1 MDTDA
6 FRRLWNELE
15 PIGRTEAGGYLR
27 FSWTESDLRLRLWFQ
42 AQARLRG
49 LRCEE
54 DRNGNLYAWWD
65 AEKEQVVDPD
75 RPRPLD
81 QLTARKPRREGA
93 VLTGSHFDSVPH
105 GGAYDGPLGIVSAF
119 LAVDRL
125 RAEDAQPKR
134 PIGIAAFTEEEG
146 GRFGVP
152 CLGSRLMTGVIDSD
166 RARALTDPDGVTLA
180 QAMRDAGADP
190 ATLGPDPERLERLA
204 AFIELHIEQGR
215 ALDGSESP
223 VAVATAIWPH
233 GRWRV
238 TFTGEADHAGTTR
251 LPDRR
256 DPMLTFAFAVLAAR
270 KEARLAG
277 GVATVGRVEVE
288 PNATNAIASTVT
300 AWLDARAPDEA
311 VLGEILSGFESKVT
325 ERAGRDGTGVAIA
338 PESETPIV
346 EFDASLRDRIAA
358 LLGGAPVL
366 PTAAGHDAGVLSAH
380 VPTAMLFVRNPTGV
394 SHAPG
399 ESASDEDCAAGV
411 EALAA
416 VLRELAC

>member
-1 MDTDA
+1 MDTGE
-6 FRRLWNELE
+6 FHRLWSELL
-15 PIGRTEAGGYLR
+15 PIGKAEGGGYLR
-27 FSWTESDLRLRLWFQ
+27 FSWTEADLECRTWFHDQ
-42 AQARLRG
+42 SKRRG
-49 LRCEE
+49 LRFEE

-65 AEKEQVVDPD
+65 PEKELVQDPEA
-75 RPRPLD
+75 PRPH
-81 QLTARKPRREGA
+81 GA

-119 LAVDRL
+119 LAVDQL
-125 RAEDAQPKR
+125 RAEGANPKR

-152 CLGSRLMTGVIDSD
+152 CLGSRLLTGVLEPD
-166 RARALTDPDGVTLA
+166 RARALTDPDGITLA
-180 QAMRDAGADP
+180 EAMDAAGADP
-190 ATLGPDPERLERLA
+190 DDLGPDLERLQRLA
-204 AFIELHIEQGR
+204 SFVELHIEQGR

-223 VAVATAIWPH
+223 VAVASAIWPH

-288 PNATNAIASTVT
+288 PNATNAIAAKVT

-325 ERAGRDGTGVAIA
+325 ERAGRDGTQVAIH

-411 EALAA
+411 DALAA
-416 VLRELAC
+416 VLRDLAC

>member
-1 MDTDA
+1 MDA
-6 FRRLWNELE
+6 GEFRRLWSELE
-15 PIGRTEAGGYLR
+15 PIGRAGTGGYLR
-27 FSWTESDLRLRLWFQ
+27 FSWTEPDLGLRLWFQ
-42 AQARLRG
+42 AQAKLRG

-54 DRNGNLYAWWD
+54 DRNGNLFAWWY
-65 AEKEQVVDPD
+65 AEKEEVVDPA
-75 RPRPLD
+75 RPRPH
-81 QLTARKPRREGA
+81 GA

-125 RAEDAQPKR
+125 RAEGAHPKR

-152 CLGSRLMTGVIDSD
+152 CLGSRLMTGVIDPD

-180 QAMRDAGADP
+180 EAMRDAGADP
-190 ATLGPDPERLERLA
+190 ATLGPDPERLEHIA

-223 VAVATAIWPH
+223 VAVASAIWPH

-288 PNATNAIASTVT
+288 PNATNAIAAEVT

-325 ERAGRDGTGVAIA
+325 ERAGRDGTTVAIV

-416 VLRELAC
+416 VLRDLAC

>member
-1 MDTDA
+1 MDTGE
-6 FRRLWNELE
+6 FRRLWNEIE
-15 PIGRTEAGGYLR
+15 PIGRADSGGYLR
-27 FSWTESDLRLRLWFQ
+27 FSWTEADLKLRQWFHTQ
-42 AQARLRG
+42 AKRRG
-49 LRCEE
+49 LRYEE

-65 AEKEQVVDPD
+65 AAKEQVIDPD
-75 RPRPLD
+75 APHPH
-81 QLTARKPRREGA
+81 GA

-105 GGAYDGPLGIVSAF
+105 GGAYDGPLGIVSGF
-119 LAVDRL
+119 LAIDAL
-125 RAEDAQPKR
+125 RSAGAEPKR

-152 CLGSRLMTGVIDSD
+152 CLGSRLMTGAIDPE
-166 RARALTDPDGVTLA
+166 RARALTDPDGTTLA
-180 QAMRDAGADP
+180 EAMNAAGAEPD
-190 ATLGPDPERLERLA
+190 LIGPDPERLQRIA

-223 VAVATAIWPH
+223 VAVASAIWPH

-238 TFTGEADHAGTTR
+238 TFTGVADHAGTTR

-277 GVATVGRVEVE
+277 GVATVGRVEAE

-300 AWLDARAPDEA
+300 AWLDVRAPDDA
-311 VLGEILSGFESKVT
+311 VLSEILSGFESKVT
-325 ERAGRDGTGVAIA
+325 ERAGRDGTEVAMSA
-338 PESETPIV
+338 ESESPIV
-346 EFDASLRDRIAA
+346 EFDADLRERVAE
-358 LLGGAPVL
+358 LLGGAPVV

-399 ESASDEDCAAGV
+399 EAASDEDCAAGAA
-411 EALAA
+411 ALAA
-416 VLRELAC
+416 VLRDLAC

>member
-1 MDTDA
+1 MDTGE
-6 FRRLWNELE
+6 FRRLWDRLA
-15 PIGRTEAGGYLR
+15 PIGRTEDGGYLR
-27 FSWTESDLRLRLWFQ
+27 FSWSEADLACRDWFRVQ
-42 AQARLRG
+42 AEDRG
-49 LRCEE
+49 LRVET

-65 AEKEQVVDPD
+65 PQQPTVVDPD
-75 RPRPLD
+75 APRPH
-81 QLTARKPRREGA
+81 GA

-119 LAVDRL
+119 LAVDLL
-125 RAEDAQPKR
+125 RAEGAEPER

-152 CLGSRLMTGVIDSD
+152 CLGSRLTAGVLDPAK
-166 RARALTDPDGVTLA
+166 ARALTDPAGTTLA
-180 QAMRDAGADP
+180 DAMRAAGADP
-190 ATLGPDPERLERLA
+190 DALGPEPDRLA
-204 AFIELHIEQGR
+204 RLGAFVELHIEQGR
-215 ALDGSESP
+215 ALDGGDAP
-223 VAVATAIWPH
+223 VAVASAIWPH

-277 GVATVGRVEVE
+277 GLATVGRVEAE
-288 PNATNAIASTVT
+288 PNATNAIAGRVT
-300 AWLDARAPDEA
+300 AWLDVRAPDEA
-311 VLGEILSGFESKVT
+311 VLGEILSGFESKVKD
-325 ERAGRDGTGVAIA
+325 RADRDGTVVTMT
-338 PESETPIV
+338 PESETGIV
-346 EFDASLRDRIAA
+346 EFDTALRDRIAA
-358 LLGGAPVL
+358 LLGGAPIL
-366 PTAAGHDAGVLSAH
+366 PTGAGHDAGVLAAH

-399 ESASDEDCAAGV
+399 EEASDEDCAAGV

-416 VLRELAC
+416 VLRDLAC

>member
-1 MDTDA
+1 MDA
-6 FRRLWNELE
+6 SEFRRLWNEIA
-15 PIGRTEAGGYLR
+15 PIGRADSGGYER
-27 FSWTESDLRLRLWFQ
+27 FSWTEADLDLRTWFH
-42 AQARLRG
+42 AQSKLRG
-49 LRCEE
+49 LRYEE

-65 AEKEQVVDPD
+65 PEKELVVDPD
-75 RPRPLD
+75 APHPH
-81 QLTARKPRREGA
+81 KA

-119 LAVDRL
+119 LAVDQL
-125 RAEDAQPKR
+125 RADGAHPKR

-152 CLGSRLMTGVIDSD
+152 CLGSRLMAGVIDPA
-166 RARALTDPDGVTLA
+166 RARALTDPDGVTLEA
-180 QAMRDAGADP
+180 AMSAAGAEPDL
-190 ATLGPDPERLERLA
+190 LGPDPERLERIA

-215 ALDGSESP
+215 ALDGGESS
-223 VAVATAIWPH
+223 VAVASAIWPH

-288 PNATNAIASTVT
+288 PNATNAIAATVT
-300 AWLDARAPDEA
+300 AWLDARAPDDA
-311 VLGEILSGFESKVT
+311 VLDEILSGFESKVV
-325 ERAGRDGTGVAIA
+325 ERAGRDGTRVAIV
-338 PESETPIV
+338 PESESPIV
-346 EFDASLRDRIAA
+346 EFDAALRDRIAA

-366 PTAAGHDAGVLSAH
+366 PTAAGHDAGVLSAL

-399 ESASDEDCAAGV
+399 EAASDEDCAAGV
-411 EALAA
+411 DALAA
-416 VLRELAC
+416 VLRDLAC

>member
-1 MDTDA
+1 MDTDD
-6 FRRLWNELE
+6 FRRLWNEIE
-15 PIGRTEAGGYLR
+15 PIGRAEPAGGEPGGYVR
-27 FSWTESDLRLRLWFQ
+27 FSWTEPDLDLRTWFHTQ
-42 AQARLRG
+42 AKRRG
-49 LRCEE
+49 LRYEE

-65 AEKEQVVDPD
+65 AEKEQVIDPD
-75 RPRPLD
+75 APHPH
-81 QLTARKPRREGA
+81 GA

-105 GGAYDGPLGIVSAF
+105 GGGYDGPLGIVSAF

-125 RAEDAQPKR
+125 KADGAILKR

-152 CLGSRLMTGVIDSD
+152 CLGSRLMTGAIDPD

-180 QAMRDAGADP
+180 EAMSEAGGEPDL
-190 ATLGPDPERLERLA
+190 LGPDPERVARLA

-223 VAVATAIWPH
+223 VSVASAIWPH
-233 GRWRV
+233 GRWRML
-238 TFTGEADHAGTTR
+238 FTGTADHAGTTR

-270 KEARLAG
+270 KEARIAG

-311 VLGEILSGFESKVT
+311 VLSEILEGFVSKVS
-325 ERAGRDGTGVAIA
+325 ERAGRDSTGFEIS

-346 EFDASLRDRIAA
+346 EFDASLRDRIAG
-358 LLGGAPVL
+358 LLGGAPIL

-399 ESASDEDCAAGV
+399 EAASDEDCAAGV
-411 EALAA
+411 AALAA
-416 VLRELAC
+416 VLRDLAC

>member
-1 MDTDA
+1 MDA
-6 FRRLWNELE
+6 GEFRRLWNEIA
-15 PIGRTEAGGYLR
+15 PIGRAETGGYVR
-27 FSWTESDLRLRLWFQ
+27 FSWTEADLALRAWFQ
-42 AQARLRG
+42 AQSERRG

-65 AEKEQVVDPD
+65 AEKELVVDPD
-75 RPRPLD
+75 APHP
-81 QLTARKPRREGA
+81 EGA
-93 VLTGSHFDSVPH
+93 ILTGSHFDSVPH
-105 GGAYDGPLGIVSAF
+105 GGAYDGPLGIVAAF
-119 LAVDRL
+119 LAVDQL
-125 RAEDAQPKR
+125 RADGAKPKR

-152 CLGSRLMTGVIDSD
+152 CLGSRLMAGVIEPN
-166 RARALTDPDGVTLA
+166 RARALTDPGGITLA
-180 QAMRDAGADP
+180 EAMSAAGAAPDL
-190 ATLGPDPERLERLA
+190 LGPDPERLERLA

-215 ALDGSESP
+215 ALDGGESA
-223 VAVATAIWPH
+223 VAVASAIWPH

-288 PNATNAIASTVT
+288 PNATNAIAATVT
-300 AWLDARAPDEA
+300 AWLDARAPDDA
-311 VLGEILSGFESKVT
+311 VLSEILTGFESKVS
-325 ERAGRDGTGVAIA
+325 ERAGRDGTSVRIV

-346 EFDASLRDRIAA
+346 DFDAALRDRIAA

-399 ESASDEDCAAGV
+399 EAASDDDCAAGV
-411 EALAA
+411 DALAA
-416 VLRELAC
+416 VLRDLAC

>member
-1 MDTDA
+1 MDA
-6 FRRLWNELE
+6 AEFRRLWDELA
-15 PIGRTEAGGYLR
+15 PIGRAESGGYLR
-27 FSWTESDLRLRLWFQ
+27 FSWTEPDRDLRGWFH
-42 AQARLRG
+42 AQTKRRG
-49 LRCEE
+49 LRYEE
-54 DRNGNLYAWWD
+54 DRNGNLFAWWD
-65 AEKEQVVDPD
+65 AAKEQVVDPD
-75 RPRPLD
+75 APHPH
-81 QLTARKPRREGA
+81 GA
-93 VLTGSHFDSVPH
+93 ILTGSHFDSVPH

-119 LAVDRL
+119 LAVDVL
-125 RAEDAQPKR
+125 RAEGAEPKR

-152 CLGSRLMTGVIDSD
+152 CLGSRLMTGAIDPD

-180 QAMRDAGADP
+180 EAMRAVGGEPDL
-190 ATLGPDPERLERLA
+190 LGPEPERLERVA

-223 VAVATAIWPH
+223 VAVASAIWPH
-233 GRWRV
+233 GRWRL
-238 TFTGEADHAGTTR
+238 TFTGMADHAGTTR

-277 GVATVGRVEVE
+277 GVATVGRVEAE
-288 PNATNAIASTVT
+288 PNATNAIAGKVT

-325 ERAGRDGTGVAIA
+325 ERAGRDGTSVAITA
-338 PESETPIV
+338 ESESPIV

-380 VPTAMLFVRNPTGV
+380 VPTAMMFVRNPQGI

-399 ESASDEDCAAGV
+399 EAASDEDCAAGV

-416 VLRELAC
+416 VLRDLAC